1 MKFSMKKTFSKRN
14 MMGVKHG
21 INKAGQIGQKLGQV
35 ASAVAPFVALAGPE
49 AVPIAA
55 GIEAGWTCGTGT
67 GGCPS
72 KGLGDSQK

>member
-35 ASAVAPFVALAGPE
+35 ASAVAPLVMLGGPE
-49 AVPIAA
+49 MAPIAA
-55 GIEAGWTCGTGT
+55 GIEAG
-67 GGCPS
+67 
-72 KGLGDSQK
+72 GLAAQGVGAVLQSV

>member
-1 MKFSMKKTFSKRN
+1 MQFSMKKTFSKRN

-55 GIEAGWTCGTGT
+55 GIEAGGL
-67 GGCPS
+67 S
-72 KGLGDSQK
+72 AHGLGAVLQTV

>member
-1 MKFSMKKTFSKRN
+1 MVKFSLKKTFSKRN
-14 MMGVKHG
+14 MLGVKHG

-55 GIEAGWTCGTGT
+55 GIEASGLAAQ
-67 GGCPS
+67 
-72 KGLGDSQK
+72 GLGAVLQSV